1 MTGTGQAACP
11 TSAAQAP
18 AGGLFGRDPAAY
30 AAHRPDYPA
39 ALWSL
44 VDAWLAPALATDPA
58 HCLEVGPGTGQATAH
73 LLAHPHLQLTALEP
87 DPALHGHLQQRFAA
101 HCDSG
106 RLQLQAQPLES
117 ALQSASDRHRFDAAI
132 AATALHWVDAAVAL
146 PRLHQLLRPGGRLAV
161 WWNVFGDSRQ
171 PDDFARASAPLFAAL
186 PGQPASPAL
195 NPALDVALQTQR
207 LQAAGFCQ
215 IRPHL
220 LHWDWHSDRAG
231 MCGLAATFPLLARL
245 PPAARQTFLDQLGSL
260 IDRVFAG
267 RVQRRFVSALYLA
280 ATPA

>member
-11 TSAAQAP
+11 TSAAQVP

-44 VDAWLAPALATDPA
+44 VDVWLAPALATGPA
-58 HCLEVGPGTGQATAH
+58 HC
-73 LLAHPHLQLTALEP
+73 LEP
-87 DPALHGHLQQRFAA
+87 DPALRGHLQQRFAA

-117 ALQSASDRHRFDAAI
+117 ALQSAGDRHRFDAAI
-132 AATALHWVDAAVAL
+132 AATALHWVDPAVAL

-171 PDDFARASAPLFAAL
+171 PDEFARASAPLFAAL

-195 NPALDVALQTQR
+195 NPALDVAQQTQR

-245 PPAARQTFLDQLGSL
+245 PPAARQAFLDQLGSL

-267 RVQRRFVSALYLA
+267 RVQRRFVTALYLA